1 MSASRAGVY
10 AAAAG
15 LAASIPIPWVDQ
27 MVSEAARAAALRGV
41 AERYG
46 LRLDAEVQRLLA
58 APGVSARSNHPGVRL
73 IRTAL
78 NRFVMPWRWFA
89 RLEEGLAVFV
99 AVLLLDDYLAKRAQD
114 GASTRFDRAEA
125 ERVRR
130 AIDAAL
136 LQTSLQG
143 VVEIPTE
150 SLRFFRQ
157 SAQALRQASEGGPK
171 ARLEG
176 VADVLLEGIG
186 ALPDALRQRL
196 RTHFEAAL
204 AKEGR

>member
-46 LRLDAEVQRLLA
+46 LRLDAEVQRLL
-58 APGVSARSNHPGVRL
+58 
-73 IRTAL
+73 RTAL
-78 NRFVMPWRWFA
+78 KRFVMPWRWFA